1 MIIWHD
7 RSIWLLEYIEYMEYM
22 EFMIKI
28 LKFQVI
34 SENKIIR
41 NIFYSRGAREN
52 IQTFSLNGSD
62 NNRNISNLSFL
73 LNWFIFAVLQKK
85 FLL

>member
-7 RSIWLLEYIEYMEYM
+7 RSNLIIGIHQWS

-41 NIFYSRGAREN
+41 NIFYSRGAPEN

-62 NNRNISNLSFL
+62 NNTNISNLSFL

>member
-1 MIIWHD
+1 
-7 RSIWLLEYIEYMEYM
+7 MEYM

-52 IQTFSLNGSD
+52 IQTFCLNGSD

-73 LNWFIFAVLQKK
+73 LN
-85 FLL
+85 

>member
-7 RSIWLLEYIEYMEYM
+7 RSIWLLEYMEYM

-52 IQTFSLNGSD
+52 IQTFSLNGSG
-62 NNRNISNLSFL
+62 NNRNTSNLSFL

>member
-7 RSIWLLEYIEYMEYM
+7 RSIWLLEYISDQ
-22 EFMIKI
+22 FMIKI

-41 NIFYSRGAREN
+41 NIFYSRGAPEN